1 MISKVIDKMVRI
13 TITDGRSYL
22 GKIKCFIYKTAGKLM
37 SVDKTKAFFMQDA
50 MEILDRE
57 AEDYFDHD
65 LFTKHLI
72 KNMNYENERF
82 VLKYVGNVV
91 VAGKHVT
98 KV

>member
-1 MISKVIDKMVRI
+1 
-13 TITDGRSYL
+13 
-22 GKIKCFIYKTAGKLM
+22 M

-72 KNMNYENERF
+72 KNQNYENERYVF
-82 VLKYVGNVV
+82 KYVGNIV

>member
-1 MISKVIDKMVRI
+1 
-13 TITDGRSYL
+13 
-22 GKIKCFIYKTAGKLM
+22 M

-72 KNMNYENERF
+72 KNQNYENERYVF
-82 VLKYVGNVV
+82 KYVGNIV

-98 KV
+98 KVQIDHKFNKIFDEKAELLL